1 MTLFSKYII
10 TPLGRM
16 RAIANENYLLALDF
30 EGGKYFDK
38 NFAVKGEILEKSNE
52 ILDLVEKE
60 LQLYFSRELQHFST
74 PILFNGTEFQKKVW
88 KELLKIPFGETISYQ
103 EQAKNLGNPLSVRA
117 VANANSRNKI
127 AIIVP
132 CHRVIGKN
140 KKLTGYAG
148 GIDKK
153 QILLDLEKNITF
165 DI

>member
-88 KELLKIPFGETISYQ
+88 EELLKIPFGETISYQ

-153 QILLDLEKNITF
+153 KILLDLEKNITF